1 MDCSRSSRSASGQIN
16 LRCLASSCA
25 CSSRFQRT
33 SRTSMDFWPSGESIH
48 SKSPSRKGLSA
59 KILSCGCSRRC
70 LPMRSSNRSGPSRP
84 VLCWRGGAS
93 SGISIVPSRRR
104 NTCRLRFP
112 QRGSSRRIRIMS
124 PNMLNEL
131 VIYGAYWVT
140 RPNLNHG
147 CTHAGSGAATIA
159 VGYLVECNPS
169 AAAGLLAPA
178 HLHVVTAVAGLT
190 VRVELLGVTSIVR
203 ALNLRPGLYTKLLD
217 HFHSSGVKLD
227 RLSALWAQ
235 AVLQLFPGLVSVNG
249 RLVLVGDGIKAP
261 KRGKKMPAVKL
272 LHQQSESNTKPEY
285 IMGHSMQAVGLLVR
299 AAKSVFCVP
308 LAVRIHEGLV
318 WSNRDKRTL
327 LDKMLG
333 LIDILALKAPF
344 YFVADA
350 YYAAGKMARGLLK
363 QGNHLVTRVKSNA
376 VAYAPAT
383 PKKGK
388 KTRGRP
394 KTYGKKKKLKSLFD
408 DPKSMQQIASP
419 VYGERNVTLSYRVC
433 DMLWRPVG
441 LLVRFVAVIHPTR
454 GACILMCTDTTLC
467 AVDIIR
473 LYGLR
478 FKIECSFK
486 QAVRQI
492 GSFAY
497 HFWMKDMIPLLYRNG
512 NQYLHR
518 TSEDYRNRVKRKM
531 HAYHAFM
538 QAGVVAQGLLQYLA
552 VVAPKLVWDSFGSWL
567 RTIRPGVPP
576 SEFVVANALRQTLPG
591 FLMGPAKNDSLTK
604 FITDRQDTEKMRIF
618 RLAS

>member
-1 MDCSRSSRSASGQIN
+1 M
-16 LRCLASSCA
+16 
-25 CSSRFQRT
+25 
-33 SRTSMDFWPSGESIH
+33 
-48 SKSPSRKGLSA
+48 
-59 KILSCGCSRRC
+59 
-70 LPMRSSNRSGPSRP
+70 
-84 VLCWRGGAS
+84 
-93 SGISIVPSRRR
+93 
-104 NTCRLRFP
+104 
-112 QRGSSRRIRIMS
+112 
-124 PNMLNEL
+124 
-131 VIYGAYWVT
+131 
-140 RPNLNHG
+140 
-147 CTHAGSGAATIA
+147 
-159 VGYLVECNPS
+159 GYLVECDPSS
-169 AAAGLLAPA
+169 AAGILAPA
-178 HLHVVTAVAGLT
+178 HLHVVRPRRGRPDGAGGLA
-190 VRVELLGVTSIVR
+190 RRHQHR
-203 ALNLRPGLYTKLLD
+203 AGPEPAAPPLHQAARP
-217 HFHSSGVKLD
+217 
-227 RLSALWAQ
+227 LSQQQHQSRPA
-235 AVLQLFPGLVSVNG
+235 FGLVDPSRAADVPTSCARQWPAGPG
-249 RLVLVGDGIKAP
+249 RGWHQSPQA
-261 KRGKKMPAVKL
+261 RKKMPAVKL

-285 IMGHSMQAVGLLVR
+285 IMGHSMQAVGLLVH

-419 VYGERNVTLSYRVC
+419 GYGERNVTLSYRVC

-552 VVAPKLVWDSFGSWL
+552 VGAT
-567 RTIRPGVPP
+567 R
-576 SEFVVANALRQTLPG
+576 
-591 FLMGPAKNDSLTK
+591 
-604 FITDRQDTEKMRIF
+604 
-618 RLAS
+618 

>member
-1 MDCSRSSRSASGQIN
+1 MDATMPDRGLPLSLWGIWWNAILL
-16 LRCLASSCA
+16 LRPAFS
-25 CSSRFQRT
+25 
-33 SRTSMDFWPSGESIH
+33 
-48 SKSPSRKGLSA
+48 
-59 KILSCGCSRRC
+59 
-70 LPMRSSNRSGPSRP
+70 
-84 VLCWRGGAS
+84 
-93 SGISIVPSRRR
+93 
-104 NTCRLRFP
+104 RLRTF
-112 QRGSSRRIRIMS
+112 M
-124 PNMLNEL
+124 
-131 VIYGAYWVT
+131 WF
-140 RPNLNHG
+140 
-147 CTHAGSGAATIA
+147 
-159 VGYLVECNPS
+159 
-169 AAAGLLAPA
+169 
-178 HLHVVTAVAGLT
+178 VTAVAGLT

-203 ALNLRPGLYTKLLD
+203 ALNLRPSLYTKLLD
-217 HFHSSGVKLD
+217 HFHSSGIELD
-227 RLSALWAQ
+227 RLSALWAR
-235 AVLQLFPGLVSVNG
+235 AVLGLFPSPVRING

-285 IMGHSMQAVGLLVR
+285 IMGHSMQAVGLLVH
-299 AAKSVFCVP
+299 AAKSVFSVP

-333 LIDILALKAPF
+333 LLDILAIKAPF

-350 YYAAGKMARGLLK
+350 YYAAGKMANGLLE

-376 VAYAPAT
+376 VAYAPA
-383 PKKGK
+383 PRKKGR

-394 KTYGKKKKLKSLFD
+394 KTYGKKIKLKSLLANV
-408 DPKSMQQIASP
+408 KSMQQVASP
-419 VYGERNVTLSYRVC
+419 VYGEGNVTLCYRVC
-433 DMLWRPVG
+433 DLLWRPAG
-441 LLVRFVAVIHPTR
+441 RLVRFVVVMHPTR
-454 GACILMCTDTTLC
+454 GSCILMCTDTSLS

-492 GSFAY
+492 GTFAY
-497 HFWMKDMIPLLYRNG
+497 HFWMKDMIPLRYHNG

-518 TSEDYRNRVKRKM
+518 KSADYRARVKRKM
-531 HAYHAFM
+531 RAYHAFI

-567 RTIRPGVPP
+567 RTIRPGIPP
-576 SEFVVANALRQTLPG
+576 SELVVAKALRQTLPE
-591 FLMGPAKNDSLTK
+591 FLMGPAKTDSLTK
-604 FITDRQDTEKMRIF
+604 FIADRQDTQNMRIF

>member
-1 MDCSRSSRSASGQIN
+1 MDTTMPDREHPLSLWGIWWNAILL
-16 LRCLASSCA
+16 LRPAFS
-25 CSSRFQRT
+25 
-33 SRTSMDFWPSGESIH
+33 
-48 SKSPSRKGLSA
+48 
-59 KILSCGCSRRC
+59 
-70 LPMRSSNRSGPSRP
+70 
-84 VLCWRGGAS
+84 
-93 SGISIVPSRRR
+93 
-104 NTCRLRFP
+104 RLRTF
-112 QRGSSRRIRIMS
+112 M
-124 PNMLNEL
+124 
-131 VIYGAYWVT
+131 WF
-140 RPNLNHG
+140 
-147 CTHAGSGAATIA
+147 
-159 VGYLVECNPS
+159 
-169 AAAGLLAPA
+169 
-178 HLHVVTAVAGLT
+178 VTAVAGLT

-227 RLSALWAQ
+227 RLSVLWAQ
-235 AVLQLFPGLVSVNG
+235 AVLRLFPSPVRVNG

-285 IMGHSMQAVGLLVR
+285 IMGHSMQAVGLLVH
-299 AAKSVFCVP
+299 AAKSVFSVP

-333 LIDILALKAPF
+333 LLEILAINVPF

-350 YYAAGKMARGLLK
+350 YYAAGKMVTGLLE

-376 VAYAPAT
+376 VAYAPASR
-383 PKKGK
+383 KKGR

-394 KTYGKKKKLKSLFD
+394 KTYGKKIKLKSLLANVNA
-408 DPKSMQQIASP
+408 MQQVASP
-419 VYGERNVTLSYRVC
+419 VYGENNVTLRYRVH
-433 DMLWRPVG
+433 DLLWRPAG
-441 LLVRFVAVIHPTR
+441 RLVRFVVAVHPTR
-454 GACILMCTDTTLC
+454 GSCILMCTDTSLS
-467 AVDIIR
+467 AVDIIH

-492 GSFAY
+492 GTFAY
-497 HFWMKDMIPLLYRNG
+497 HFWMKDMTPLRHHNG

-518 TSEDYRNRVKRKM
+518 KSADYRDRVKRKM
-531 HAYHAFM
+531 RAYHAFI

-552 VVAPKLVWDSFGSWL
+552 LVTPKLVWDSFGSWL
-567 RTIRPGVPP
+567 RTIRPGIAP
-576 SEFVVANALRQTLPG
+576 SEFVVANALRQTLPE
-591 FLMGPAKNDSLTK
+591 FLLAPAKSDSLAK
-604 FITDRQDTEKMRIF
+604 FIADRQDTQNMRIF